1 MNGAALSRV
10 LVIDDDRDLAESVAE
25 LLENRGHDVS
35 LAFTGGDGLALI
47 DRQAFDFALVDI
59 EMPAKSGVDT
69 FLEIRKKGHDL
80 PIALMTGAS
89 VEQHLLDAL
98 ESGTLCLLRPRSTA
112 GEVIA
117 ATRGKQP
124 RCVVLVSDNVT
135 ALIARIQPFLSQQH
149 CTTVIARTSAE
160 GLRWVS
166 AGLADCLV
174 FDQPLS
180 SAAGLY
186 IYLSL
191 RRSGPMSPTILVTLS
206 HDAPHDTMR
215 SIEAMTADIL
225 KKPFDP
231 ERVLAWLERRTARL

>member
-1 MNGAALSRV
+1 MSGEAFSRV

-25 LLENRGHDVS
+25 LLEARGHKVS
-35 LAFTGGDGLALI
+35 LAFTGRDGVDLV
-47 DRQAFDFALVDI
+47 DQNAFDLVLLDI
-59 EMPAKSGVDT
+59 EMPEKSGVDT
-69 FLEIRKKGHDL
+69 FLEIRKKGHDV

-89 VEQHLLDAL
+89 VEQHFYDAL

-112 GEVIA
+112 ADVIA

-149 CTTVIARTSAE
+149 CTTVIARSSDE
-160 GLRWVS
+160 GLKWVS

-191 RRSGPMSPTILVTLS
+191 RRSGPMSPTILVTLPN
-206 HDAPHDTMR
+206 DAPNDAMPA
-215 SIEAMTADIL
+215 IQAMTADIL

-231 ERVLAWLERRTARL
+231 EEVLTWLERRAART